1 MFNFFRTQKLDSTI
15 LEQIEDE
22 LILADLGSNL
32 TKLVIAELKKVP
44 TTKDIP
50 VKELKFTVARILQKE
65 ILKYY
70 KKDTLF
76 VDDTP
81 YVILVSGTNG
91 SGKTTS
97 IAKLASYMKN
107 NGFKVLLAPCDTFRA
122 GATKQ
127 LEIWA
132 NRIGVDIFNTD
143 AKDPAAVAY
152 QSLEYAKKNSY
163 EVIIVDTSGR
173 LTTNTNLMG
182 ELQKI
187 ERSLTKVIPESPHE
201 SLLVLDA
208 TIGQTAVTQAQE
220 FAKAINISGIIMTK
234 LDSES
239 KGGILLN
246 VVKSLQIP
254 VYFIGTGEQES
265 NFKEFHLEDYLYKL
279 LSLSK

>member
-1 MFNFFRTQKLDSTI
+1 MFNFFRNHKIDSAF

-22 LILADLGSNL
+22 LILADLGIHL
-32 TKLVIAELKKVP
+32 TTLVITELKKIP
-44 TTKDIP
+44 NTKNIS
-50 VKELKFTVARILQKE
+50 VEELRTTVAKILQKE
-65 ILKYY
+65 TMQYY
-70 KKDTLF
+70 RKDTLF

-97 IAKLASYMKN
+97 IAKLATYMKN

-132 NRIGVDIFNTD
+132 NRVGVDMFHTE

-152 QSLEYAKKNSY
+152 QSLEYAKQNNY
-163 EVIIVDTSGR
+163 EVLIVDTSGR
-173 LTTNTNLMG
+173 LTTNSNLMG

-187 ERSLTKVIPESPHE
+187 ERSLNKVIPSAPQE

-208 TIGQTAVTQAQE
+208 TIGQTALTQAQD
-220 FAKAINISGIIMTK
+220 FAKAIKISGIIMTK

-254 VYFIGTGEQES
+254 VYFIGTGERES
-265 NFKEFHLEDYLYKL
+265 NFKEFNLEKYIGKL